1 MKLKILFLTAMCFV
15 IFSCEVKDTLDA
27 LDELEDIE
35 MTEDEKETTIV
46 MTAKVNGN
54 LIEIPYKNASLFID
68 KVIETHRLRLIGVT
82 ETIFVIDNEAVSLF
96 AYYGEEEDLKEGVEW
111 DLSNLESGLTGMRG
125 IYQANDKALN
135 NALVNATT
143 DDTNTANIKINKLDY
158 TNMVASGVFSFTAQ
172 TLVNGELQTYVISE
186 GTFENV
192 KIVEQ

>member
-15 IFSCEVKDTLDA
+15 IFSCEVKDALDA

-35 MTEDEKETTIV
+35 MTEDEKESAIV

-82 ETIFVIDNEAVSLF
+82 ETIFVIDNEAISLF
-96 AYYGEEEDLKEGVEW
+96 AYYGAEEDLKEGVEW
-111 DLSNLESGLTGMRG
+111 NLSNLESGLTGMRG

-135 NALVNATT
+135 NAVVNATT
-143 DDTNTANIKINKLDY
+143 DDTNTAYIKINKLDY
-158 TNMVASGVFSFTAQ
+158 TNKVASGIFSFTAQ
-172 TLVNGELQTYVISE
+172 TLVNGEIQAYVISE